1 LTTNRSNPTTF
12 QLTVIATDAGG
23 LEARSELKI
32 EVQNLN
38 DNLPSIKA
46 ADVVYLDS
54 SLMPGDMVIDLEP
67 FDRDGPVPIVTMSGV
82 DAHRFVLDGSKLLLN
97 EGFNGDKDSLIRITV
112 RDADNLA
119 SVVEY
124 ELQILAPRSYAL
136 IGAGIGCAIVLMIII
151 GCVLVMKHC
160 NYEKYKL
167 QNQFNSLARQEDNAQ
182 NQKMMNADNYSR
194 SDYIITASEK
204 TAGSN
209 SDCSNLDVRFGRK
222 TKMDSDSG
230 RGESESETHSRNVKL
245 SNTSVVHLGDWCQTE
260 CLTLGHSDQCWLPQ
274 IVATSSQSA
283 YEVDVSPNVA
293 SNCMSSLSVWDKTS
307 DYSSHSNR
315 SSDKQSHKTKMHT
328 SKPCFV

>member
-1 LTTNRSNPTTF
+1 M
-12 QLTVIATDAGG
+12 G
-23 LEARSELKI
+23 
-32 EVQNLN
+32 
-38 DNLPSIKA
+38 
-46 ADVVYLDS
+46 
-54 SLMPGDMVIDLEP
+54 
-67 FDRDGPVPIVTMSGV
+67 PIVAMYGADTE
-82 DAHRFVLDGSKLLLN
+82 RFVLNGSKLMLA

-124 ELQILAPRSYAL
+124 ELQVLAPRSYAL
-136 IGAGIGCAIVLMIII
+136 IGAGIGCASVFFIVLGIM
-151 GCVLVMKHC
+151 CVMKYC
-160 NYEKYKL
+160 NYERYKL
-167 QNQFNSLARQEDNAQ
+167 QNQFNTLPRGNDD
-182 NQKMMNADNYSR
+182 QKMLNGTASNGDNYSR

-204 TAGSN
+204 TAGSH
-209 SDCSNLDVRFGRK
+209 SDCSNLDVRFGARGGK
-222 TKMDSDSG
+222 AKMDSDSG

-283 YEVDVSPNVA
+283 YEVDVSPHNVA
-293 SNCMSSLSVWDKTS
+293 NVNCMSSLSVWDKTS

-315 SSDKQSHKTKMHT
+315 SSDKLSQQQQTKMHT